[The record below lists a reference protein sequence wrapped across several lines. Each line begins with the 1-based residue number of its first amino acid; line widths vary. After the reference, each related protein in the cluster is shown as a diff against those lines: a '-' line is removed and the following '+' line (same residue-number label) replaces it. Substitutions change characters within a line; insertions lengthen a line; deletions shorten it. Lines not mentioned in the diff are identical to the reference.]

1 MANNV
6 LNKIN
11 LNQLGERLQQ
21 ARKQC
26 GMTQAEAAKIIKV
39 ARTTIVA
46 IEKGE
51 RRLKSLW

>member
-39 ARTTIVA
+39 PVLPSSL
-46 IEKGE
+46 
-51 RRLKSLW
+51 LKRENVV